1 MKPQDAAAE
10 LREQN
15 VRIPLHRLAELLS
28 VVDGELWRPNDEAG
42 LRRRLADYMRTN
54 GIAARPGE
62 DEPVG
67 DA

>member
-1 MKPQDAAAE
+1 MKPQDAADE
-10 LREQN
+10 LRAQN
-15 VRIPLHRLAELLS
+15 VRIPPHRLAELLS
-28 VVDGELWRPNDEAG
+28 VVDGELWSPNDEAG

-67 DA
+67 GA

>member
-10 LREQN
+10 LRAQN

-28 VVDGELWRPNDEAG
+28 VVDGELWSPNDEVG

-54 GIAARPGE
+54 DIAAHPGE

-67 DA
+67 GA